1 MLAITLGLLA
11 LLWAYRCGSDSAAC
25 SIFFCAL
32 LIIQPNVRG
41 TVYVALLWP
50 ALYAG
55 VVLTDPKAPQFARW
69 VLIGAAALAVLEPL
83 VPGAAWQRIAQV
95 LGVDFFGVLVPL
107 TTVHLAYSSRG
118 MLSPLR
124 ERREEVGSQEQ
135 GKV

>member
-11 LLWAYRCGSDSAAC
+11 PLWAYRCASDGAAY

-41 TVYVALLWP
+41 TIYVALLWP

-55 VVLTDPKAPQFARW
+55 VVLTGPKAPQFARW
-69 VLIGAAALAVLEPL
+69 VLMGAAALAVFEPL
-83 VPGAAWQRIAQV
+83 VPGAAWQRLAQV

-107 TTVHLAYSSRG
+107 TIVHLANSSRG
-118 MLSPLR
+118 MSSPLW
-124 ERREEVGSQEQ
+124 ETSQDGESQKQ
-135 GKV
+135 G